1 MKLYFN
7 IMKLNLASMMFKQ
20 LQNSNLL
27 QLVVCKHFMEFQ
39 SFFQTEFN
47 ANFHGSKYRMRIKK
61 MG

>member
-1 MKLYFN
+1 MKP
-7 IMKLNLASMMFKQ
+7 NLASMMFKQ

-27 QLVVCKHFMEFQ
+27 QLVICKHFMEFQ